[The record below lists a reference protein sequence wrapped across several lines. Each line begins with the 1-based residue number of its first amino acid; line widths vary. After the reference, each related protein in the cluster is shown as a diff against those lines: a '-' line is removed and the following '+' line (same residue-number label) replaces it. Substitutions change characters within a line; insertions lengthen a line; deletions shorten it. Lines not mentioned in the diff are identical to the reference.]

1 MDKIMVMST
10 AEYKALFGNKN
21 PNEVS
26 NEDIK
31 KARKKYLNNR
41 RSKSNKEFKTWQKPG
56 IITDEWG
63 NQKVE
68 IVTKTGFEDE
78 SVF

>member
-1 MDKIMVMST
+1 MVMST

-31 KARKKYLNNR
+31 KARKKYWDNR
-41 RSKSNKEFKTWQKPG
+41 RSKPNKEFKTWQELG

-63 NQKVE
+63 NQKVGV
-68 IVTKTGFEDE
+68 VTRTGFENE
-78 SVF
+78 GL

>member
-1 MDKIMVMST
+1 MDKIIAMST

-31 KARKKYLNNR
+31 KARKKYWNNR
-41 RSKSNKEFKTWQKPG
+41 RPKSDKEFKTWQEPG
-56 IITDEWG
+56 IITDEWS
-63 NQKVE
+63 NQKVG
-68 IVTKTGFEDE
+68 IVTRTGFENE
-78 SVF
+78 GF

>member
-1 MDKIMVMST
+1 MVMST

-31 KARKKYLNNR
+31 KSKKKIL
-41 RSKSNKEFKTWQKPG
+41 G
-56 IITDEWG
+56 
-63 NQKVE
+63 
-68 IVTKTGFEDE
+68 
-78 SVF
+78 

>member
-1 MDKIMVMST
+1 MVMST

-31 KARKKYLNNR
+31 KQEKNI
-41 RSKSNKEFKTWQKPG
+41 G
-56 IITDEWG
+56 IIEDL
-63 NQKVE
+63 NQIKNLKLGKSQVL
-68 IVTKTGFEDE
+68 
-78 SVF
+78 

>member
-1 MDKIMVMST
+1 MDKIIVIST

-31 KARKKYLNNR
+31 KQEKNIGTIEDLNQI
-41 RSKSNKEFKTWQKPG
+41 KSSRFGK
-56 IITDEWG
+56 
-63 NQKVE
+63 NQVL
-68 IVTKTGFEDE
+68 
-78 SVF
+78 